1 MTRKD
6 ARSRNMTK
14 TIVAVYDGDVF
25 RPVDPLDLEPN
36 VKYQVP
42 IEPMDYEQTVGEA
55 DAWRTLANQSGTVDA
70 PADWS
75 SEHDHYIYG
84 TPKRHLDKPE

>member
-1 MTRKD
+1 
-6 ARSRNMTK
+6 MTK

-36 VKYQVP
+36 VKYQVT
-42 IEPMDYEQTVGEA
+42 IEPMDHEQKVGDA
-55 DAWRTLANQSGTVDA
+55 AAWRTLATLSGTIDA

-84 TPKRHLDKPE
+84 TPKRHLDKPD

>member
-1 MTRKD
+1 
-6 ARSRNMTK
+6 MTK

-36 VKYQVP
+36 VKYQVT
-42 IEPMDYEQTVGEA
+42 IEPMDREQTAEVA
-55 DAWRTLANQSGTVDA
+55 DAWHTLSKLSGTIDA

-84 TPKRHLDKPE
+84 TPRRHVDKPK